1 MQTNSL
7 RKKVKGLSSCRLTNS
22 PASCLVVGSKSSDDL
37 KTLGDVT
44 FVLKHSVHGMDM
56 EVPSYLVCSWESVC
70 HHSVMHTGSLD
81 LEKNP
86 ENPARSEKS

>member
-1 MQTNSL
+1 MQRNTF
-7 RKKVKGLSSCRLTNS
+7 RKKLKVSSSSRLTNS
-22 PASCLVVGSKSSDDL
+22 PAFRSVVGSNSPDDF
-37 KTLGDVT
+37 KTLDDVT